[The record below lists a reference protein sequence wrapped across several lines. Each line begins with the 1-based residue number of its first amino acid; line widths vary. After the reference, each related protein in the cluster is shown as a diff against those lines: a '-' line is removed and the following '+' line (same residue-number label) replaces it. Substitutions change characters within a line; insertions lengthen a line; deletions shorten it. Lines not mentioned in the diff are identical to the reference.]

1 MPVYYNLRL
10 LLIVPI
16 IILSGCKG
24 GATGETNLPERVLS
38 QDFKDYWFAGE
49 AEITSYDLQQYR
61 YGEERDGDAVLIF
74 VTEDFLMEEQVKANE
89 KGDNSIPVIK
99 LNSTKN
105 YLTGIYPYSIMQST
119 FYPLEGNSH
128 ALKITASVQ
137 EWCGQVYM
145 QLNNRNAYEIKSHSY
160 FEGEADQ
167 FPELSRH
174 HLENEVWTQLR
185 IDPSQLPTGDIK
197 MIPSFEYIRLAHIE
211 IKAYDALAE
220 FYRDEGLSVYRIT
233 YPELQRRLLIYHH
246 PVFPHPIEKWEEV
259 STTNGKELK
268 SVATK
273 KSRLKVD
280 YWTRNSNKDLPLRD
294 KLELN

>member
-1 MPVYYNLRL
+1 
-10 LLIVPI
+10 
-16 IILSGCKG
+16 
-24 GATGETNLPERVLS
+24 
-38 QDFKDYWFAGE
+38 
-49 AEITSYDLQQYR
+49 
-61 YGEERDGDAVLIF
+61 VLIF
-74 VTEDFLMEEQVKANE
+74 VTEDFLKEEQVKAEE

-119 FYPLEGNSH
+119 FYPLEGDSH

-145 QLNNRNAYEIKSHSY
+145 QLNNRSKYEIRSHSY
-160 FEGEADQ
+160 FQGEADQ
-167 FPELSRH
+167 FPDLSRH

-185 IDPSQLPTGDIK
+185 IDPSLLPTGDIK

-211 IKAYDALAE
+211 IKAYDAVAE
-220 FYRDEGLSVYRIT
+220 FYRDEGLSVYRIS

-246 PVFPHPIEKWEEV
+246 PVFPHPIEKWEEI
-259 STTNGKELK
+259 SIHNGQELR

-280 YWTRNSNKDLPLRD
+280 YWSRNSNKDLPLRD
-294 KLELN
+294 NLKLN